1 MTMTPENPMPVNVLV
16 DQISSPVSGV
26 LDDNYGGEESVEITE
41 SGVLTIGF
49 EGLDD
54 RDPEVYENDGTALY
68 TDAKYQFVQRER
80 LVDYLSGILSAQTV
94 EKTMEDLF
102 HE

>member
-1 MTMTPENPMPVNVLV
+1 MTMTPKNPMPAHVLV

-26 LDDNYGGEESVEITE
+26 LDDNYGGEESIEITE
-41 SGVLTIGF
+41 SGVLTIAF

-54 RDPEVYENDGTALY
+54 RDPAVYENDGTALY
-68 TDAKYQFVQRER
+68 TDSTFQFVQRER
-80 LVDYLSGILSAQTV
+80 LSDYLSGILSPQTV
-94 EKTMEDLF
+94 AKTMEDLF